1 MNIEFVAVWA
11 GIPLAIDAV
20 VVTVLAV
27 RGSRRTGTLTRFES
41 WIVSFIG
48 AGAMLTALLGVVGV
62 VGGSV
67 RAFTEDPLWIDRMP
81 YSGSPIE
88 RLTDVPAISDSGY
101 ESAWLRVAS
110 VPVGARSLLAL
121 QMVLPSLAAVAI
133 GVAVAWLAIMVI
145 RERPFVRA
153 LPHAIGVAAIAVMI
167 AGIGAQVAGAFGRAM
182 VVEYLGPSEVT
193 AGADMSGSYDG
204 LTFMALNLDL
214 APIGWAF
221 GLALVAAAFQI
232 GTRLQRET
240 DLLV

>member
-1 MNIEFVAVWA
+1 MNIQFVAVWA
-11 GIPLAIDAV
+11 GIPLVIAAV
-20 VVTVLAV
+20 VIALLAM
-27 RGSRRTGTLTRFES
+27 RMAPRPGALTRVES

-48 AGAMLTALLGVVGV
+48 AGAMMTALLGLLGVVG
-62 VGGSV
+62 GAV

-81 YSGSPIE
+81 YSGGPIE
-88 RLTDVPAISDSGY
+88 RLMDAPAIVDSGY
-101 ESAWLRVAS
+101 ESAWLVVTG
-110 VPVGARSLLAL
+110 VPAGARALLAL

-133 GVAVAWLAIMVI
+133 GVTVAWLAIMVI

-193 AGADMSGSYDG
+193 AGGDMTGSYDG
-204 LTFMALNLDL
+204 LALMALNLDL